1 MSFTPKFQTIWNS
14 IIKNKIL
21 SIIFQKQGFYLMISK
36 SRLVKYSLRYVALRQ
51 ILNLQEFI
59 KMLLPPNFMFFQSS
73 LAIPW
78 STPWRKEKKQKFS
91 IRHGVLH
98 SIFWEL
104 ISINFIYFEL
114 FLFRWETRFEWSIEW
129 RTRFL
134 IKILHDGFHH

>member
-98 SIFWEL
+98 DIFL
-104 ISINFIYFEL
+104 KL
-114 FLFRWETRFEWSIEW
+114 FLI
-129 RTRFL
+129 
-134 IKILHDGFHH
+134 ILHLIWFRCGSSLFGVHDGVVKLFKKFSMTILSIKK